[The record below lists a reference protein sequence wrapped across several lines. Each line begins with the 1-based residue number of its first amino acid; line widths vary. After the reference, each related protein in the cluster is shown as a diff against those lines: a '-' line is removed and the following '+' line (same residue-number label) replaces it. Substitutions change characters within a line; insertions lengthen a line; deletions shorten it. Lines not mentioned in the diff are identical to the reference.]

1 MEIISIISL
10 IAVFVIGVGSVL
22 AMEYAK
28 NYVDETI
35 AVTALLAYLVLV
47 AIFIISVTYNEPT
60 ALDVY
65 QGKTTLRI
73 TYDNN
78 VPVDTVVIYKK

>member
-1 MEIISIISL
+1 MISIGVAATVGLL
-10 IAVFVIGVGSVL
+10 IIIGTVVFGLLDGDREDMFPHLVL
-22 AMEYAK
+22 STF
-28 NYVDETI
+28 VSIVVLVFII
-35 AVTALLAYLVLV
+35 AVTV
-47 AIFIISVTYNEPT
+47 SEPS